1 MFVGHYGAA
10 YLLKK
15 RFSQVPLWSL
25 FVSVQLVDILTFVLV
40 PLGIE
45 RIVYKPV
52 PNPFLRTSL
61 EYVPYSHSLS
71 SNVIIAL
78 AVFLISYKLAGKAW
92 ALALLIGSVSHWFLD
107 CLVHVG
113 DIPLFFDSCKVG
125 FGLWRFSRTG
135 FLLETA
141 FLILASLYFLRGSDK
156 IRRHVILIV
165 VLVAGYMAMFLAPQ
179 AEGTPTQAS
188 VMSLTLYAVFAG
200 LAYWAE
206 RSKPKQQT
214 SALQPEVQ
222 DNHS

>member
-1 MFVGHYGAA
+1 MFVGHYGVA

-15 RFSQVPLWSL
+15 RFGQIPLWSL
-25 FVSVQLVDILTFVLV
+25 FVSVQLVDILAFILV
-40 PLGIE
+40 PMGIE
-45 RIVYKPV
+45 RIAYKADS
-52 PNPFLRTSL
+52 NPFLRTSI

-78 AVFLISYKLAGKAW
+78 AVFLISCKLAGKAW
-92 ALALLIGSVSHWFLD
+92 ALALSIGSVSHWFLD
-107 CLVHVG
+107 CLVHVR
-113 DIPLFFDSCKVG
+113 DIPVFFDSFRVG
-125 FGLWRFSRTG
+125 LGLWRFPCTG

-141 FLILASLYFLRGSDK
+141 FLVLASLYFLRGSDK

-165 VLVAGYMAMFLAPQ
+165 LLVAGYTAMFFSPQ
-179 AEGTPTQAS
+179 AEATPTQAS
-188 VMSLTLYAVFAG
+188 IMSLALYALFAG

-214 SALQPEVQ
+214 SALQSAP